1 MMRYKMFSILSATVL
16 ITTTAYAQVSTAGVQ
31 GQRQGAPQQRGAP
44 GADAQNRN
52 VLELLGV
59 LQGVQESAASLQ
71 RGQRSGGPGQ
81 RGAGPNL
88 GAEVDRVLTGA
99 PSAWWT
105 DTALTTRLGL
115 SDVQKARIEN
125 IFQTHR
131 QNLTTSKDALER
143 EEAQLSKLLA
153 AEPIERP
160 SVFTQINKVIQARS
174 DMERVNATMTLE
186 MREQLTRAQWTQLQ
200 AQTTGH
206 GQPGARGAGGGGAA
220 PNWASATNSAA
231 AATYAVDKTV
241 TLEGRVAAFNLAE
254 PRSNIVVE
262 VVGNDGKTTRWTG
275 EMAGL
280 AQLTQQGWTRSSL
293 SVGEK
298 VAIEGAPSRD
308 PSDNAVFVRTVRKI
322 PEQR

>member
-1 MMRYKMFSILSATVL
+1 MKRYKVFSILSATVL
-16 ITTTAYAQVSTAGVQ
+16 ITTTAYAQVSTAG
-31 GQRQGAPQQRGAP
+31 APQQVTTAAQAGPAP
-44 GADAQNRN
+44 QPA
-52 VLELLGV
+52 
-59 LQGVQESAASLQ
+59 Q

-81 RGAGPNL
+81 RGAGGLGGPNTTR
-88 GAEVDRVLTGA
+88 AEVGRILTAGA
-99 PSAWWT
+99 PAAWWT
-105 DTALTTRLGL
+105 DTTLMTRLGL

-143 EEAQLSKLLA
+143 EEGQLSNLLA
-153 AEPIERP
+153 ADPIDRP
-160 SVFTQINKVIQARS
+160 SAFTQINKVIQARS

-200 AQTTGH
+200 AQTTGQTVVRV
-206 GQPGARGAGGGGAA
+206 GGGRGA
-220 PNWASATNSAA
+220 ASNLAA
-231 AATYAVDKTV
+231 AATNLAAASTYAVDKAI
-241 TLEGRVAAFNLAE
+241 TLEGRVAALNLSE
-254 PRSNIVVE
+254 PRSSIVVE

-308 PSDNAVFVRTVRKI
+308 PSENAVFVRTVRKI

>member
-1 MMRYKMFSILSATVL
+1 MKRYKVFSILSAIAL
-16 ITTTAYAQVSTAGVQ
+16 ITTTAYAQV
-31 GQRQGAPQQRGAP
+31 GQRQGAPGD
-44 GADAQNRN
+44 DAQNRK
-52 VLELLGV
+52 VGLELLGL
-59 LQGVQESAASLQ
+59 LQGLQGGQVGQTAPAQ

-81 RGAGPNL
+81 RGAGGLGAANT
-88 GAEVDRVLTGA
+88 GAEVGRILTGA
-99 PSAWWT
+99 PAAWWT
-105 DTALTTRLGL
+105 DTTLMTRLGL

-131 QNLTTSKDALER
+131 QNLTTSKDALEK
-143 EEAQLSKLLA
+143 EEGQLSNLLA
-153 AEPIERP
+153 ADPIDRP

-200 AQTTGH
+200 AQTTGQRVARV
-206 GQPGARGAGGGGAA
+206 GQGRGAALNLTTA
-220 PNWASATNSAA
+220 IA
-231 AATYAVDKTV
+231 AATTYAMDKAI
-241 TLEGRVAAFNLAE
+241 TLEGRVAALNLAE
-254 PRSNIVVE
+254 PRSSIVFE

-308 PSDNAVFVRTVRKI
+308 PSENAVFVRTVRKL

>member
-1 MMRYKMFSILSATVL
+1 MKRYTVFSILSATVL
-16 ITTTAYAQVSTAGVQ
+16 ITTTAYAQVSTVGLLE
-31 GQRQGAPQQRGAP
+31 QRQGAPQQRG
-44 GADAQNRN
+44 
-52 VLELLGV
+52 
-59 LQGVQESAASLQ
+59 
-71 RGQRSGGPGQ
+71 QRSGGLGPG
-81 RGAGPNL
+81 GAGGGGL
-88 GAEVDRVLTGA
+88 GGPDSGPEVVGHFLTGA
-99 PSAWWT
+99 PAAWWT
-105 DTALTTRLGL
+105 DTALMTRLGL

-131 QNLTTSKDALER
+131 QNLTTSKDALEK
-143 EEAQLSKLLA
+143 EEGQLSKLLA
-153 AEPIERP
+153 ADAIDRP
-160 SVFTQINKVIQARS
+160 SVFTQINKVIQART

-200 AQTTGH
+200 AQT
-206 GQPGARGAGGGGAA
+206 GQIGLRGGGGRAVA
-220 PNWASATNSAA
+220 LNSAA
-231 AATYAVDKTV
+231 AALTYAADKGI

-254 PRSNIVVE
+254 PRSTIVVE

-298 VAIEGAPSRD
+298 VSIEGAPSRD
-308 PSDNAVFVRTVRKI
+308 PSENALLVRTVRKI